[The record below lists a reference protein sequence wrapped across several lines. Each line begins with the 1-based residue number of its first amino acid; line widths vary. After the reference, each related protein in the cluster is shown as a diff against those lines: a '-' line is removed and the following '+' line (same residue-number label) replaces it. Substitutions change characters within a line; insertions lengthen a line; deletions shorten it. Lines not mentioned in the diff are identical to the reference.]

1 MNSIKFIFVKFQLK
15 IIKYLWSH
23 WINTY
28 SIEIIIIHH
37 LQPNLFDGNKSF
49 EFSDRGA
56 VLLLILFLSFA
67 FEMLVARHWMAVTWS
82 ISDNHKS
89 LSLWI
94 FAHVLSTRVVTPAQH
109 LTSTILLPLAISY
122 KYKLEITVFL
132 IFDFQ
137 IAKLRLNPDFKS
149 RLLDWAWGFKYQLKV
164 RSDKVR

>member
-122 KYKLEITVFL
+122 KYKVRNHRILDIRFPNRQAQAQSQ
-132 IFDFQ
+132 FQ
-137 IAKLRLNPDFKS
+137 IKTRLSLRLQI
-149 RLLDWAWGFKYQLKV
+149 LTQGKV
-164 RSDKVR
+164 R